1 MGNLVGSEMETF
13 GINLWLAPALNIQR
27 SPLCGRDFE
36 YYSEDPLISG
46 KIAAAITRGVQ
57 AHNGCGTVIKH
68 FACNNQET
76 NRYGSNSIVEERAL
90 REIYLKGFE
99 ICVKESQPKAMMT
112 SYNLINGEHACNSR
126 KLLKNILRDEWGY
139 KGIVM
144 TDWFATQRF
153 FTGLNS
159 KYGAGS
165 AAGCIKA
172 GNDIIMP
179 GSTWDLDDIID
190 ALSNSENQY
199 AITKADLQKCTCR
212 ILKCISELSCF

>member
-90 REIYLKGFE
+90 R
-99 ICVKESQPKAMMT
+99 
-112 SYNLINGEHACNSR
+112 
-126 KLLKNILRDEWGY
+126 
-139 KGIVM
+139 
-144 TDWFATQRF
+144 
-153 FTGLNS
+153 
-159 KYGAGS
+159 
-165 AAGCIKA
+165 
-172 GNDIIMP
+172 
-179 GSTWDLDDIID
+179 
-190 ALSNSENQY
+190 
-199 AITKADLQKCTCR
+199 
-212 ILKCISELSCF
+212 